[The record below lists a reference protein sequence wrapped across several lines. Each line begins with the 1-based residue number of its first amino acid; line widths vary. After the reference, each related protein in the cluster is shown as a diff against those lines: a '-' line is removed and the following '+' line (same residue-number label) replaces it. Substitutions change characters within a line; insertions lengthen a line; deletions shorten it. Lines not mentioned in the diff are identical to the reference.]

1 MRYNF
6 MKIFKYLKQYDKY
19 YINHFLSYNCD
30 GFITWYFKQK
40 YYSKPQQC
48 PECKQVKM
56 LLYDEEMCPE
66 CFNKFLNDLLEKIEK
81 NK

>member
-1 MRYNF
+1 

-19 YINHFLSYNCD
+19 YMNHFLSYNCNCD
-30 GFITWYFKQK
+30 SFITWYFKQK

-81 NK
+81 KK